1 MVIFKSKGS
10 FNNTQKFL
18 NKLKNKE
25 YLNILDK
32 YGQLGVNALRDATP
46 VETGKTANSWYYDIT
61 QEEGKTMINFYNDN
75 NVPNKTGY
83 EFNIVILLQAGHA
96 TRNGG
101 WVEGIDFVNPA
112 LKPVFDEILNAA
124 WSEITNM

>member
-1 MVIFKSKGS
+1 MIIFRSKGL

-32 YGQLGVNALRDATP
+32 YGQLGVKALREATP

-61 QEEGKTMINFYNDN
+61 QKEGKTMINFYNDN
-75 NVPNKTGY
+75 NVVNKTGY
-83 EFNIVILLQAGHA
+83 KFNIVILLQTGHA

-112 LKPVFDEILNAA
+112 LKPVFDEIMNAA